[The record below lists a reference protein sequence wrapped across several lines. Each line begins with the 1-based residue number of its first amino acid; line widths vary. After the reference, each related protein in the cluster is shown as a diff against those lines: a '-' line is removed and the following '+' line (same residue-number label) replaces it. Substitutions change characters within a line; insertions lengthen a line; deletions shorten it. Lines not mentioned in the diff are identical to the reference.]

1 MVIADARPI
10 AKRLSATFLTVMS
23 SFLRRAVPDDCG
35 KVIVGVRGGARSPSP
50 SKNNAV
56 SCEKMAFGYRYCNS
70 NSGSDSAFGETYKPF
85 AAFSS
90 LASRTNREISVRE
103 TPRRSISDT
112 GRYPICS
119 FNTLSASVALVDMGT
134 PSDVAELGE
143 LPEEK
148 FCYRLT

>member
-1 MVIADARPI
+1 MIAV
-10 AKRLSATFLTVMS
+10 SN
-23 SFLRRAVPDDCG
+23 RR
-35 KVIVGVRGGARSPSP
+35 VRGLAPLSKQEQRSFMR
-50 SKNNAV
+50 
-56 SCEKMAFGYRYCNS
+56 KMAFGYRYCNS

-90 LASRTNREISVRE
+90 LASRTNHEISVRE